1 MRGFARK
8 GLVEKMTCY
17 KVEATED
24 QGFWCLRI
32 PQIERATQ
40 ARSIDEINVM
50 AKDLIRIMTLEEDVE
65 LSVVYMNLPPEVAEA
80 VELKRQ
86 AAELEAR
93 AMATQ
98 SAAAKKLHELG
109 VSLRDI
115 GRLLGISHQRAHQ
128 LVKA

>member
-1 MRGFARK
+1 MASYTADVRK
-8 GLVEKMTCY
+8 GTRYWIVSVPEIGQ
-17 KVEATED
+17 V
-24 QGFWCLRI
+24 
-32 PQIERATQ
+32 TQ
-40 ARSIDEINVM
+40 ARSIDELNIM
-50 AKDLIRIMTLEEDVE
+50 TRDLIY
-65 LSVVYMNLPPEVAEA
+65 VVNGDKTPEITYTYDLPSEVAEA

-98 SAAAKKLHELG
+98 GVAAKKLHELG

>member
-1 MRGFARK
+1 MVALMARYTANVKK
-8 GLVEKMTCY
+8 GTSYWVVT
-17 KVEATED
+17 VPAIG
-24 QGFWCLRI
+24 Q
-32 PQIERATQ
+32 ATQ
-40 ARSIDEINVM
+40 ARSIDELNSM
-50 AKDLIRIMTLEEDVE
+50 TKDLISLVADDLNPEITFSYE
-65 LSVVYMNLPPEVAEA
+65 LPPEVAEA

-98 SAAAKKLHELG
+98 GVAVKKLHELG

>member
-1 MRGFARK
+1 
-8 GLVEKMTCY
+8 MTRY
-17 KVEATED
+17 RVEATED
-24 QGFWCLRI
+24 HGYWCLRVPRI
-32 PQIERATQ
+32 DRATQ
-40 ARSIDEINVM
+40 ARSIGEITVM
-50 AKDLIRIMTLEEDVE
+50 AKDLIKIMTLEEDADLE
-65 LSVVYMNLPPEVAEA
+65 IVYTNLPSDVAEA

-93 AMATQ
+93 AMETQ
-98 SAAAKKLHELG
+98 GVAVKKLHELG

>member
-1 MRGFARK
+1 MVALMASYTAEVRK
-8 GLVEKMTCY
+8 GSSYWIV
-17 KVEATED
+17 KVPEIRQT
-24 QGFWCLRI
+24 
-32 PQIERATQ
+32 TQ
-40 ARSIDEINVM
+40 ARSIDELNVM
-50 AKDLIRIMTLEEDVE
+50 TRDLIRITVEDDDP
-65 LSVVYMNLPPEVAEA
+65 SITYCYDLPSEVAEA

-98 SAAAKKLHELG
+98 GVAVKKLHELG

>member
-1 MRGFARK
+1 MVALMARYTANVKK
-8 GLVEKMTCY
+8 GTSYWVVT
-17 KVEATED
+17 VPAIG
-24 QGFWCLRI
+24 Q
-32 PQIERATQ
+32 ATQ
-40 ARSIDEINVM
+40 ARSIDELNGM
-50 AKDLIRIMTLEEDVE
+50 TKDLISLVADDLNPEITFSYE
-65 LSVVYMNLPPEVAEA
+65 LPPEVAEA

-98 SAAAKKLHELG
+98 GVAVKKLHELG

>member
-1 MRGFARK
+1 MAGYTANVRK
-8 GLVEKMTCY
+8 G
-17 KVEATED
+17 D
-24 QGFWCLRI
+24 SFWI
-32 PQIERATQ
+32 VTVPEIGQVTQ
-40 ARSIDEINVM
+40 ARSIEELDLM
-50 AKDLIRIMTLEEDVE
+50 TCDLIRLVAGDENP
-65 LSVVYMNLPPEVAEA
+65 SVTYSYELPPEVAEA

-98 SAAAKKLHELG
+98 GVAVKKLHELR

>member
-1 MRGFARK
+1 MVALMAAYVANVRK
-8 GLVEKMTCY
+8 GSTYWIVS
-17 KVEATED
+17 V
-24 QGFWCLRI
+24 
-32 PQIERATQ
+32 PQIGQATQ
-40 ARSIDEINVM
+40 ARSVDELNVM
-50 AKDLIRIMTLEEDVE
+50 TQDLICLVTGDKNPQVTYSYE
-65 LSVVYMNLPPEVAEA
+65 LPPEVAEA

-115 GRLLGISHQRAHQ
+115 GHLLGISHQRAHQ
-128 LVKA
+128 LVKE

>member
-1 MRGFARK
+1 MVALMASYTANVRK
-8 GLVEKMTCY
+8 G
-17 KVEATED
+17 
-24 QGFWCLRI
+24 
-32 PQIERATQ
+32 ERYWIVNVPEIGQVTQ
-40 ARSIDEINVM
+40 ARSIEELNVM
-50 AKDLIRIMTLEEDVE
+50 VRDLIRFTTEDDNP
-65 LSVVYMNLPPEVAEA
+65 SVTYFYDLPPEVAEA

-86 AAELEAR
+86 ATELEAR

-98 SAAAKKLHELG
+98 GVAAKKLHELG

>member
-1 MRGFARK
+1 MASYTADVRK
-8 GLVEKMTCY
+8 GMRYWIVSVPEIG
-17 KVEATED
+17 
-24 QGFWCLRI
+24 Q
-32 PQIERATQ
+32 ATQ
-40 ARSIDEINVM
+40 ARSIDELNIM
-50 AKDLIRIMTLEEDVE
+50 TRDLIDV
-65 LSVVYMNLPPEVAEA
+65 VNGDKTPQIAYTYDLPPEVAEA

-98 SAAAKKLHELG
+98 GVAAKKLHELG

>member
-1 MRGFARK
+1 MSEDARK
-8 GLVEKMTCY
+8 GMVALMAAY
-17 KVEATED
+17 KAHVKKGAS
-24 QGFWCLRI
+24 FWI
-32 PQIERATQ
+32 VTVPEIGQVTQ
-40 ARSIDEINVM
+40 ARSIEELNLM
-50 AKDLIRIMTLEEDVE
+50 TTDLIRLVTEDEKPTVTY
-65 LSVVYMNLPPEVAEA
+65 SYDLPPEVAEA

-98 SAAAKKLHELG
+98 GAAAKKLHELG

>member
-1 MRGFARK
+1 MARYTVNVKK
-8 GLVEKMTCY
+8 GTSYWIVT
-17 KVEATED
+17 VPAIG
-24 QGFWCLRI
+24 Q
-32 PQIERATQ
+32 ATQ
-40 ARSIDEINVM
+40 ARSIDELNSM
-50 AKDLIRIMTLEEDVE
+50 TKDLISLVADDPNPEITFSYE
-65 LSVVYMNLPPEVAEA
+65 LPPEVAEA

-98 SAAAKKLHELG
+98 GVAVKKLHELG

>member
-1 MRGFARK
+1 MASYTADVRK
-8 GLVEKMTCY
+8 GTRYWIVSVPEIG
-17 KVEATED
+17 
-24 QGFWCLRI
+24 Q
-32 PQIERATQ
+32 ATQ
-40 ARSIDEINVM
+40 ARSIDELNIM
-50 AKDLIRIMTLEEDVE
+50 TRDLIDV
-65 LSVVYMNLPPEVAEA
+65 VNGDKTPQIAYTYDLPPEVAEA

-98 SAAAKKLHELG
+98 GVAAKKLHELG

>member
-1 MRGFARK
+1 MVAPMARYTANVKK
-8 GLVEKMTCY
+8 GTSYWIVT
-17 KVEATED
+17 VPAIG
-24 QGFWCLRI
+24 Q
-32 PQIERATQ
+32 ATQ
-40 ARSIDEINVM
+40 ARSIDELSCM
-50 AKDLIRIMTLEEDVE
+50 TKDLISLVADDPNPEIAFSYE
-65 LSVVYMNLPPEVAEA
+65 LPSEVAEA

-98 SAAAKKLHELG
+98 GVAVKKLHELG

>member
-1 MRGFARK
+1 MVALMARYTANVKK
-8 GLVEKMTCY
+8 GTSYWVVT
-17 KVEATED
+17 VPAIG
-24 QGFWCLRI
+24 Q
-32 PQIERATQ
+32 ATQ
-40 ARSIDEINVM
+40 ARSIDELNSM
-50 AKDLIRIMTLEEDVE
+50 TKDLISLVTDDLNPEITFSYE
-65 LSVVYMNLPPEVAEA
+65 LPPEVAEA

-98 SAAAKKLHELG
+98 GVAVKKLHELG

>member
-1 MRGFARK
+1 
-8 GLVEKMTCY
+8 MTRY
-17 KVEATED
+17 RVEATED
-24 QGFWCLRI
+24 QGYWCIRV
-32 PQIERATQ
+32 PQIQRSTQ
-40 ARSIDEINVM
+40 ARSINEIAVM
-50 AKDLIRIMTLEEDVE
+50 AKDLICIMTPEENPDIEVI
-65 LSVVYMNLPPEVAEA
+65 YTNLPPEVAEA

-98 SAAAKKLHELG
+98 GVAVKKLHELG